1 MRVYLALMFEILRS
15 GGVSESRAV
24 ADKRARVKKE
34 SRLVNFA
41 SFISL
46 FMFHKTR
53 FTH

>member
-1 MRVYLALMFEILRS
+1 MRVYLASEILQS
-15 GGVSESRAV
+15 DGVSESMAV

-46 FMFHKTR
+46 LMFHKIR